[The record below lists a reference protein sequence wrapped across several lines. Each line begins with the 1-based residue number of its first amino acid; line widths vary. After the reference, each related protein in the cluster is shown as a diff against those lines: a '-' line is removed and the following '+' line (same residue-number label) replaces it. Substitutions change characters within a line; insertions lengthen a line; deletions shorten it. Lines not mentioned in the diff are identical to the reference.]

1 MSLTDLFIGWGILTL
16 LLDAIVIGVL
26 VFVSVMLWSTEP
38 MQLALLY
45 WPEITRGTLMGGAVV
60 WAALLWS
67 RKRDE

>member
-16 LLDAIVIGVL
+16 LLDAIVIGVVL
-26 VFVSVMLWSTEP
+26 FVSFMLWSTEP
-38 MQLALLY
+38 MQLALVY
-45 WPEITRGTLMGGAVV
+45 WPEISRGTLAGGAVV